1 MDAKARRE
9 YVLQSQEKMTD
20 EEYQNFEQFLQ
31 IGNQNLEEKGRSSPW
46 ATCFLTFLNM
56 IQSLGV
62 SIAHIDYSKPFRIEI
77 DYDPEQSRVAIHH
90 YAADKPVS
98 EPYQ

>member
-1 MDAKARRE
+1 MDAKTRRE
-9 YVLQSQEKMTD
+9 YVRQSQDRMTD
-20 EEYQNFEQFLQ
+20 EESQAFKKFQE

-46 ATCFLTFLNM
+46 STCFLTFLNM

-77 DYDPEQSRVAIHH
+77 DYDPEQSRVSIHH
-90 YAADKPVS
+90 YAADKSVS
-98 EPYQ
+98 ELH